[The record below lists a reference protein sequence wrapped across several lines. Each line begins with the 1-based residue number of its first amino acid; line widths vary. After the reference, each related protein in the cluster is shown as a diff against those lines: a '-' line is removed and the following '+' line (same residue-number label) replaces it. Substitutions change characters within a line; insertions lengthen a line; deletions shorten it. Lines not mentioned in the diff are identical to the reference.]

1 MASNVQKRNSTRS
14 IAAAV
19 SNGVERGL
27 ERAAKSNPKPRKSS
41 RRDGG
46 PQRSDA
52 PKRIAG
58 TTTKSTAF
66 PPAGAGRGMRASTT
80 PANIAGEQWNHAMS
94 LLNPDDL
101 QYNWAPAAQAV
112 GAPTIVY
119 NTKEV
124 VLAGCPGVNPA
135 AGALA
140 QAEMGMGAVV
150 CRPNALFNH
159 WAWTSGADFM
169 GYEVGN
175 PLNAPCLA
183 VMNPTEGTDAGE
195 SFFTL
200 NFSGGLGPNFT
211 ADKGTGTPDWYA
223 NAKAQVIQENSSL
236 FRCTSASLSAVY
248 IGPTMLGS
256 GQIVA
261 VPVPRDELIGFTG
274 TSDQLGGTFNAP
286 GFSFYQLQNLYNA
299 FVGPAIEGAHI
310 KYLPYDDK
318 AFEMKPTVFQY
329 ESFTPA
335 VDSLPKEER
344 KRCVSLSPLNG
355 RNAVKEHMKKLVS
368 KQLPTP
374 TAKIEF
380 NQEEFENGKKRS
392 HLSFEEAGS
401 IDACIDMLDSL
412 RWLLEPR
419 NRDLILTKRPEAVEK
434 VSTFFKASKHLGAA
448 PAAMFPLLDYFGSS
462 NSIGQPCDIAV
473 DALESASALAATW
486 VGTGLDDDINAY
498 LDTFLQAKSNIDWSY
513 SEPLLVIAWQGC
525 TIDTSSMPAG
535 YTGQMFE
542 VEKWVNYECVANQ
555 NTLVAAS
562 TGRSANVT
570 VSESAIPAVQMAG
583 LIPPAAGGTIPKSA
597 SWGSKLKSALGKGVT
612 FAGKVAGG
620 LGKAAGVVSTI
631 SDILAMFA

>member
-1 MASNVQKRNSTRS
+1 MVNGKRTKR
-14 IAAAV
+14 IEKQ
-19 SNGVERGL
+19 VERKVVNDL
-27 ERAAKSNPKPRKSS
+27 KQRKLAK
-41 RRDGG
+41 GG
-46 PQRSDA
+46 KG
-52 PKRIAG
+52 PKRPVPTPG
-58 TTTKSTAF
+58 MPGVNSRPTGF
-66 PPAGAGRGMRASTT
+66 PPAGAGRPMAASTT

-124 VLAGCPGVNPA
+124 ILAGCPGLNPA
-135 AGALA
+135 VGALQ

-150 CRPNALFNH
+150 CRPNSLFNH
-159 WAWTSGADFM
+159 WGWTSGEDTM
-169 GYEVGN
+169 GYQVGDA
-175 PLNAPCLA
+175 LMAPMVC

-200 NFSGGLGPNFT
+200 NFSGGLGPNYT
-211 ADKGTGTPDWYA
+211 TTKGTSVPDWYA
-223 NAKAQVIQENSSL
+223 NAKAEVIQENSSL

-261 VPVPRDELIGFTG
+261 VPVPRDELIGFSG
-274 TSDQLGGTFNAP
+274 TSDQTGGVFNAP

-299 FVGPAIEGAHI
+299 FVGPAIEGAHV

-329 ESFTPA
+329 EGFTPA
-335 VDSLPKEER
+335 VDSLPRAER
-344 KRCVSLSPLNG
+344 MRCVSLSPLKG
-355 RNAVKEHMKKLVS
+355 KNAVKTHMQKLVRNNLHATS
-368 KQLPTP
+368 PT
-374 TAKIEF
+374 IEY
-380 NQEEFENGKKRS
+380 NHEEFDNGKKRV
-392 HLSFEEAGS
+392 HFSFEEAGS
-401 IDACIDMLDSL
+401 IDACIDFLDSL
-412 RWLLEPR
+412 RWLLDAR
-419 NRDLILTKRPEAVEK
+419 NRDALVGRRPEAAEK
-434 VSTFFKASKHLGAA
+434 VNTYLKASHHLSLA
-448 PAAMFPLLDYFGSS
+448 PAAMFPLLDFFGSS
-462 NSIGQPCDIAV
+462 GDVPQPCDIAV
-473 DALESASALAATW
+473 DALESASALAAAW
-486 VGTGLDDDINAY
+486 VGTGYADDINTN

-542 VEKWVNYECVANQ
+542 IEKWVNYECVANQ
-555 NTLVAAS
+555 NTLIAAS

-570 VSESAIPAVQMAG
+570 VSESALPAVQMAG
-583 LIPPAAGGTIPKSA
+583 LIPPAGAGAAPKST